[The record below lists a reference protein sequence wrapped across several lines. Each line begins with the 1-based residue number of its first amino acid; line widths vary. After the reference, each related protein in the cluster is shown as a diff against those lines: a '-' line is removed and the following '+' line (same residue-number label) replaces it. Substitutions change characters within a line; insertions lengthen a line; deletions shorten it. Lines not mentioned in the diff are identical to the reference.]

1 MLGKRLY
8 STMVEASWLD
18 ALDHVNF
25 LEYQR
30 AADKASDQFWLEIG
44 GEMPSPTA
52 RLSFVIVETYAS
64 YQRELRLGDA
74 VVIDTVL
81 VGYDQRRVHLHH
93 SVLRGEELASSVQI
107 LGLAFDLDSRRAARW
122 TPHMLAALAVWQPR
136 LDATLLDHLMDWRLK
151 GHAVV

>member
-1 MLGKRLY
+1 MPGKRLY
-8 STMVEASWLD
+8 STIVEASWLD

-30 AADKASDQFWLEIG
+30 AADKASDRFWLEIG
-44 GEMPSPTA
+44 GEMPSPRT

-107 LGLAFDLDSRRAARW
+107 LGLAFDLDSRRASHW
-122 TPHMLAALAVWQPR
+122 TPHMLAELAVWQPR
-136 LDATLLDHLMDWRLK
+136 LDATLLDHLMDWGLS